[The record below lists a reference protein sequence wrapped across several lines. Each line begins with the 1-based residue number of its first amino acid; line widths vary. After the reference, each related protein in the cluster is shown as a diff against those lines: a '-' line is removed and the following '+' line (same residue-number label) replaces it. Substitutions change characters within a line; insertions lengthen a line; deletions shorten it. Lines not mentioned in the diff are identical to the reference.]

1 MGTTLAR
8 AYVQI
13 APSAEGIKQQLTDI
27 LGKEVGGAGDEAG
40 KTLGNSLVSKI
51 KGVIAAAGIGS
62 AIKSS
67 LMEGANEFRFLDFT
81 KSNMRSLKVKCLNNY
96 YFFNY

>member
-1 MGTTLAR
+1 MRKKKKEIRGIYAKMLTISLFELAKNWR
-8 AYVQI
+8 LFK
-13 APSAEGIKQQLTDI
+13 P
-27 LGKEVGGAGDEAG
+27 
-40 KTLGNSLVSKI
+40 
-51 KGVIAAAGIGS
+51 
-62 AIKSS
+62 S